1 MQCKTLSDNSQGVKR
16 TFMKEKVRLIVK
28 IDVRMSEE
36 LHDKIKRE
44 ADNRGMSVGALSRFL
59 IEKGLKK
66 G

>member
-1 MQCKTLSDNSQGVKR
+1 
-16 TFMKEKVRLIVK
+16 MKEKVRLIVK